1 MENNQNN
8 KQGKEFSLN
17 LPEEVANGSYAN
29 LAIITHSTSEF
40 IIDFAKILPGVPKP
54 SVTNRI
60 IMTPEHAKR
69 LTRALLDNIEKFENQ
84 FGEIKLPEQKIVL
97 PPMGFGPNTPNA

>member
-1 MENNQNN
+1 MENNQKNP
-8 KQGKEFSLN
+8 QGKELSLN
-17 LPEEVANGSYAN
+17 LPEEVAKGSYAN

-40 IIDFAKILPGVPKP
+40 IIDFARILPGIPKP

-69 LTRALLDNIEKFENQ
+69 LARALEDNIAKFESQ
-84 FGEIKLPEQKIVL
+84 FGEIRLPEQKIVL
-97 PPMGFGPNTPNA
+97 PSMGFGPNTPNA

>member
-17 LPEEVANGSYAN
+17 LPEDVANGSYAN